1 MFPAG
6 WKTLLVQN
14 NGYFT
19 MYSFAFLKCDQQI
32 EDVNKKFDD
41 LKKLQDNEWQPLDV
55 PSKAVVKV

>member
-1 MFPAG
+1 MEDSAC
-6 WKTLLVQN
+6 LD

-19 MYSFAFLKCDQQI
+19 MYSFAFLKYDQQI

>member
-1 MFPAG
+1 
-6 WKTLLVQN
+6 
-14 NGYFT
+14 

-32 EDVNKKFDD
+32 EDVNKKFNN

>member
-1 MFPAG
+1 MEDSAC
-6 WKTLLVQN
+6 LD

-19 MYSFAFLKCDQQI
+19 MHSFAFLKYDQQI